1 MKKSKAVPATLLIAL
16 AASAPSGCAS
26 SGDDCVDAMG
36 NVVPDEQ
43 CRSYASGV
51 HWIRHVDSGGFGGSG
66 GSGGFFG
73 G

>member
-1 MKKSKAVPATLLIAL
+1 MRKSKAVPATLVIAL
-16 AASAPSGCAS
+16 AGVMPLGCAS
-26 SGDDCVDAMG
+26 SSDDCVDSMG

-43 CRSYASGV
+43 CRSYTSGV

-66 GSGGFFG
+66 GGFFG

>member
-1 MKKSKAVPATLLIAL
+1 MRKSKAVPATLVIAL
-16 AASAPSGCAS
+16 AGVMPLGCAS
-26 SGDDCVDAMG
+26 QSDDCVDAAG

-43 CRSYASGV
+43 CRSYATGV

-66 GSGGFFG
+66 GGGGFFG